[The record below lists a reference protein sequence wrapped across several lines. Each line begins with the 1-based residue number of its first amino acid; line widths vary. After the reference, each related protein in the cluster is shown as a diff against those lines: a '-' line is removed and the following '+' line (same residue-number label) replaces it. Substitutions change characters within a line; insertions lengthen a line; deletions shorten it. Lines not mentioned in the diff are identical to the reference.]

1 MMLPVQ
7 AMERAID
14 CASRGQV
21 EEGRLWLGIAREMR
35 EDYFAR
41 KSWETVA
48 PEAPEPV
55 ADTRTLQQVRHD
67 RTEVL
72 RMPVERPGD
81 PIDAEATCAHCGY
94 FVRLDSIVGNEID
107 GAVATYVH
115 TRTGIARCPVRTPA
129 ADETFIYTYAEP
141 ESGVR
146 S

>member
-35 EDYFAR
+35 EEHFAR
-41 KSWETVA
+41 KSWEMVA
-48 PEAPEPV
+48 PAVEPETTS
-55 ADTRTLQQVRHD
+55 DTRTLQQVRHD

-81 PIDAEATCAHCGY
+81 PITAEATCAHCGY
-94 FVRLDSIVGNEID
+94 FIRAASFEELPSGT
-107 GAVATYVH
+107 GWVH
-115 TRTGIARCPVRTPA
+115 IRTGLARCPVKTPA

-141 ESGVR
+141 ESSVR

>member
-21 EEGRLWLGIAREMR
+21 EEGRLWLDIAREMR
-35 EDYFAR
+35 EEHFAR
-41 KSWETVA
+41 KAWEMVA
-48 PEAPEPV
+48 PALEATS
-55 ADTRTLQQVRHD
+55 DTRTLQQVRHD

-81 PIDAEATCAHCGY
+81 PITAEATCAHCGY
-94 FVRLDSIVGNEID
+94 FIRAASFEGVSAGN
-107 GAVATYVH
+107 GYVH
-115 TRTGIARCPVRTPA
+115 TRTGIARCPVRTPD
-129 ADETFIYTYAEP
+129 ADQTFIYTYAEP
-141 ESGVR
+141 EQVR

>member
-41 KSWETVA
+41 KSWEMVAPVA
-48 PEAPEPV
+48 PETTS
-55 ADTRTLQQVRHD
+55 DTRTLQQVRHD

-81 PIDAEATCAHCGY
+81 PITAEATCLHCGY
-94 FVRLDSIVGNEID
+94 FIKRESENAFLTGQWVHVRTDIP
-107 GAVATYVH
+107 
-115 TRTGIARCPVRTPA
+115 RCPVRTPD
-129 ADETFIYTYAEP
+129 ADQTFIYTYAEP
-141 ESGVR
+141 EQVR

>member
-35 EDYFAR
+35 EEYFAR
-41 KSWETVA
+41 KGWGFVA
-48 PEAPEPV
+48 AEQDVTEPV

-81 PIDAEATCAHCGY
+81 PIAAEATCLHCGY
-94 FVRLDSIVGNEID
+94 FIKRDSVTEVW
-107 GAVATYVH
+107 AHV
-115 TRTGIARCPVRTPA
+115 RTGLARCPVKTPA

-141 ESGVR
+141 ESSVR